1 MVPGNVL
8 EVVLLV
14 AALDKVGAVVDDL
27 EYVIEDDANPE
38 NVTFDDVVSTTIV
51 LEAAAADGAVS
62 VESTVGVA
70 EDVPV
75 TEVNDVLVDGASEV

>member
-51 LEAAAADGAVS
+51 LEAAAADAVS